1 MQSNSSTALA
11 TAGQSTDLDPGRR
24 LDRSGSSAINGRALW
39 QLNQEKQ
46 GRGLMGPQG
55 QVTTGT
61 APASERTWLQGPWA
75 ALATGLSAGEGW
87 GSPQQQRLKVS
98 KPYGPS
104 PSLLSS

>member
-24 LDRSGSSAINGRALW
+24 LDRSGSRAINGRALW

-61 APASERTWLQGPWA
+61 APASEKTWLQGPWA
-75 ALATGLSAGEGW
+75 ALATGLCWGRLGKPSAAKAE
-87 GSPQQQRLKVS
+87 SV
-98 KPYGPS
+98 
-104 PSLLSS
+104 